1 MDKAGLQSSVEER
14 YKIMAQAEKV
24 LLDLYMV
31 TPLDTTTQRHL
42 VKPWVKG
49 WEGNSLDV
57 HPTKL
62 MSIEK

>member
-1 MDKAGLQSSVEER
+1 
-14 YKIMAQAEKV
+14 MAQAEKV
-24 LLDLYMV
+24 LLDYYLV

-49 WEGNSLDV
+49 WEGNSLDT